1 MPGGAQRCNQAIFGR
16 RAHEQA
22 WLASLR
28 KKEGELSRRRG
39 EASST
44 VERQSL
50 LARSAR
56 GGGVQ

>member
-1 MPGGAQRCNQAIFGR
+1 MPGGAQRCDQAIFGR
-16 RAHEQA
+16 YTHEQA

-28 KKEGELSRRRG
+28 KKEGELSIRRG

-56 GGGVQ
+56 AGGVQ